1 MATNDERPAGIKE
14 IAEALGCCAQT
25 IRRYHKDGKLPTF
38 QPGGPHSPIK
48 MTRVDLRRI
57 QRKGVR

>member
-1 MATNDERPAGIKE
+1 MKNERPAGIKE
-14 IAEALGCCAQT
+14 IAEALGCCPQT

-38 QPGGPHSPIK
+38 QPGGPNSSIK

-57 QRKGVR
+57 LRKGVK

>member
-1 MATNDERPAGIKE
+1 MAMKEDRPAGVKE
-14 IAEALGCCAQT
+14 IADALGCCAQT

-38 QPGGPHSPIK
+38 QLGGAHSSIK

-57 QRKGVR
+57 LRKGVK

>member
-1 MATNDERPAGIKE
+1 MTMKEDRPVGVKE
-14 IAEALGCCAQT
+14 IADALGCCEQT

-38 QPGGPHSPIK
+38 QLGGPHSSIK

-57 QRKGVR
+57 QKKRGK